1 MCFHFSL
8 FIKYKYALSSCLL
21 YTPKGD
27 NHVDINR
34 VVPESWKLSTTHNV
48 HFSLASIVIKMTV
61 LISWVIPLPYE

>member
-48 HFSLASIVIKMTV
+48 HFYPSINRN
-61 LISWVIPLPYE
+61 